1 MASAE
6 SRSEETLIEQDLER
20 LMHASQANG
29 TFEAPNISET
39 ELLEVNEL
47 TNSLAN
53 LRDAEREL
61 TEASRSAMNLSAQ
74 EMSALQFLVVS
85 SRRGNVST
93 PTMLAKH
100 LRISPASTTK
110 LLNRLERGGHISRRI
125 HPSDRRAFTIEVR
138 PQTEALIQ
146 RSVGRQQA
154 RRFLA
159 ASRLSSG
166 ERAIVTRFVDELIQ
180 GITVDR
186 QTWASMENVLQALD
200 SSLSIPDG
208 GLRQKSR
215 TVRRA
220 P

>member
-1 MASAE
+1 MASVE

-20 LMHASQANG
+20 LMHASQAKG
-29 TFEAPNISET
+29 MFEAPNISEP

-61 TEASRSAMNLSAQ
+61 TEASRSAMHLSTQ
-74 EMSALQFLVVS
+74 EMRALQFLVVS
-85 SRRGNVST
+85 LRRGNVST
-93 PTMLAKH
+93 PTMLARH

-110 LLNRLERGGHISRRI
+110 LLNRLERGGHISRSI
-125 HPSDRRAFTIEVR
+125 HPSDRRAFTIEVS
-138 PQTEALIQ
+138 PQTVAMTQ

-159 ASRLSSG
+159 AARLSSD
-166 ERAIVTRFVDELIQ
+166 ERAIVTRFLDELTQ

-186 QTWASMENVLQALD
+186 QIWERAESATQAPASSPSM
-200 SSLSIPDG
+200 PDVG
-208 GLRQKSR
+208 IASE
-215 TVRRA
+215 T
-220 P
+220 

>member
-1 MASAE
+1 MASVE

-20 LMHASQANG
+20 FRHASQANYML
-29 TFEAPNISET
+29 EAPNISET

-47 TNSLAN
+47 INSLAN
-53 LRDAEREL
+53 LRNAEREL
-61 TEASRSAMNLSAQ
+61 TEASRSAMNLSTQ
-74 EMSALQFLVVS
+74 EMRALQFLVVS

-125 HPSDRRAFTIEVR
+125 HPSDRRAFTIEVS
-138 PQTEALIQ
+138 PQTEAITQ

-159 ASRLSSG
+159 ASRLSSD
-166 ERAIVTRFVDELIQ
+166 ERAIVTRFLDELTQ

-186 QTWASMENVLQALD
+186 QIWESAESATQAPAS
-200 SSLSIPDG
+200 SSSMPDVG
-208 GLRQKSR
+208 IASE
-215 TVRRA
+215 T
-220 P
+220 